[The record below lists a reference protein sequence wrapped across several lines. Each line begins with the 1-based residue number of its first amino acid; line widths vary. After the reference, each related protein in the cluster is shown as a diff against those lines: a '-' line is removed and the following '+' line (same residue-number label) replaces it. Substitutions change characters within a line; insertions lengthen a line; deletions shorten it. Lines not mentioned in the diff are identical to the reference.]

1 MNSLFKTLFLARDA
15 RGGGFAAAIVLGLI
29 VLGCT
34 CNKDLANLG
43 KDSDAPPAA
52 NASNTSRP
60 SSTTDDDDA
69 DSGQIPA
76 DITLQQIVKDTTADF
91 AYAIEN
97 DDFSEIYSK
106 SAPDFQKEYSEKEMR
121 EAFKTFIDKK
131 RLILPSITKAPETR
145 AEFSP
150 APMIRTENGLEV
162 LVLNGRFPTK
172 PFPVKFEYEY
182 VKRDGEWKM
191 LKLVINM

>member
-1 MNSLFKTLFLARDA
+1 MNSLFKYLFLGRHA
-15 RGGGFAAAIVLGLI
+15 RGGGLVAAIVLGLI

-43 KDSDAPPAA
+43 KNSDAPRAG
-52 NASNTSRP
+52 NTSNTGH
-60 SSTTDDDDA
+60 SSTSTDDDD
-69 DSGQIPA
+69 SPGQIPA
-76 DITLQQIVKDTTADF
+76 DIALQQIVKETTADF
-91 AYAIEN
+91 AYAIEH

-106 SAPDFQKEYSEKEMR
+106 SAPDFQKEYTEQEMR
-121 EAFKTFIDKK
+121 NAFKTFVEKK
-131 RLILPSITKAPETR
+131 RLILPSITKAPETQ